1 MGASNLGVAEQV
13 SSQSNTC
20 EATPRRLEQV
30 DAQHLFVARTGLAQ
44 HPFVAR
50 VEGFV
55 KFDFSDRGVIVLVT
69 NFSKADGPLAH

>member
-30 DAQHLFVARTGLAQ
+30 DAQHLFVARSA
-44 HPFVAR
+44 
-50 VEGFV
+50 
-55 KFDFSDRGVIVLVT
+55 
-69 NFSKADGPLAH
+69 